1 MITNKFL
8 LRESLSEVLVALFA
22 LVTDVHLSLDV
33 FRKIISETRMF
44 YGTIKIITA
53 QLNILVNY
61 GKTMLNSKI

>member
-44 YGTIKIITA
+44 CGTIKIITA
-53 QLNILVNY
+53 QLNIASHPIKFV
-61 GKTMLNSKI
+61 KDI

>member
-53 QLNILVNY
+53 QLNCTDVPVL
-61 GKTMLNSKI
+61 KIFPQHV

>member
-53 QLNILVNY
+53 QLNILN
-61 GKTMLNSKI
+61 LN